1 MVLAR
6 RRNGESVDGQERM
19 GAYNLVLD
27 VAAACPRCHVAA
39 SKHVQFKY
47 GHLWQHRY
55 AIGDRVTWGARD
67 AGRSGRAHVVVDGA
81 ADSSCDAC
89 GYDGDWDFY
98 VFIDGDVVVR
108 VEPADGR
115 FDFLGA
121 DGSYLDLGEPPD
133 GS

>member
-1 MVLAR
+1 
-6 RRNGESVDGQERM
+6 M

-27 VAAACPRCHVAA
+27 VAVTCPRCHVAA

-67 AGRSGRAHVVVDGA
+67 AGRSGRALVVVDGA
-81 ADSSCDAC
+81 ADSACDAC

-98 VFIDGDVVVR
+98 VFVDNDVVVR

-115 FDFLGA
+115 YDFVSA
-121 DGSYLDLGEPPD
+121 EHTYLDLEAPRD